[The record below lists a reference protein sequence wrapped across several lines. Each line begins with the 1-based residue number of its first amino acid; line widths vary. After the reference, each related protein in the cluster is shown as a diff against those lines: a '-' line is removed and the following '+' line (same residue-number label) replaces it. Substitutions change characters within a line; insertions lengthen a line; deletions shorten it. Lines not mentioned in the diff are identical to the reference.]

1 MRLVLLLL
9 GMIGGLAAADPL
21 RICASVPDLA
31 SIAREVGGDRVVITT
46 FAKGGD
52 DPHFVEARPSFI
64 AALARADLLIE
75 VGLELEVGW
84 LPLVVKQAG
93 NPRVRPGAAGLIT
106 AADAIV
112 PLGIPTGPV
121 DRAMGDVHAHGN
133 PHFLLDPVCAVQV
146 ARLCSERFGSL
157 RPADADGFR
166 AGLADFEGR
175 IATALVGAEAVKA
188 LGAASVIDLEAD
200 GTLRTRL
207 TEEGLPLAGWL
218 GQLTP
223 SAPRKAPAIICDHEN
238 WPYAARRF
246 GLDIVGYLEP
256 KPGLPPT
263 SRHLADLAELMRE
276 RGVTRIVVAPPTDPR
291 PAERLAATTGA
302 KVITVPHQVGAMPGC
317 DTYVDLIAT
326 VVTTLAAGLE
336 PAP

>member
-1 MRLVLLLL
+1 MRILVILL
-9 GMIGGLAAADPL
+9 GLVGSLIAADPL

-64 AALARADLLIE
+64 AGLARADVLIE

-93 NPRVRPGAAGLIT
+93 NPRIRPGSPGWIV

-121 DRAMGDVHAHGN
+121 DRTHGDVHAHGN
-133 PHFLLDPVCAVQV
+133 PHFLLDPVCGVQV
-146 ARLCSERFGSL
+146 ARLCCERFSGL

-166 AGLADFEGR
+166 TRLADFEGR
-175 IATALVGAEAVKA
+175 IATALVGSEAVA
-188 LGAASVIDLEAD
+188 SLGAATVIDLAAA
-200 GTLRTRL
+200 GTLRARL
-207 TEEGLPLAGWL
+207 REGDLPLGGWL

-223 SAPRKAPAIICDHEN
+223 EAPRAAPTVICDHEH
-238 WPYAARRF
+238 WPYVARRF

-263 SRHLADLAELMRE
+263 SRHLADLADLMRE
-276 RGVTRIVVAPPTDPR
+276 RAVTRIVISPPSDPR
-291 PAERLAATTGA
+291 PAERLAAATGA
-302 KVITVPHQVGAMPGC
+302 KVITVPHQVGAIPGC
-317 DTYVDLIAT
+317 DTYHDLIAT